1 MLWFDNMKN
10 PKPTWYLGN
19 YEIWDVYN
27 RDGNITGKVKSRD
40 DVFLDGEFHLASSL
54 WIINNEGKALIQK
67 RAMTKRI
74 NPGMWNITG
83 GSANTGERSK
93 DACIRE
99 VLEEI
104 GLVVQLA
111 DMTLISRSFGKE
123 CIFDDYIVFYDFPL
137 SDLTL
142 QVNEVIDVKWVTFD
156 EIDQLFYK
164 GQFMFDDID
173 ELKKVRAFVEKERAS
188 IKINKIKAAK

>member
-1 MLWFDNMKN
+1 MKN

-19 YEIWDVYN
+19 YEIWDVYD

-83 GSANTGERSK
+83 GSANAGERSK

-123 CIFDDYIVFYDFPL
+123 CIFDDYIVFCDFPL

-173 ELKKVRAFVEKERAS
+173 ELKKVRVFVEKEKAS
-188 IKINKIKAAK
+188 IKIKAAKK